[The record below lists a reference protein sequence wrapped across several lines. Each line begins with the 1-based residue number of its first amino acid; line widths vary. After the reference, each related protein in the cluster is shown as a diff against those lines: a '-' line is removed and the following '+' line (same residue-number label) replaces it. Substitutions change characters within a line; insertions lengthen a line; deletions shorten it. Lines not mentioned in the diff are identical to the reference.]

1 MSGCEKCDDRIRDVE
16 ITGAKY
22 EVEFHAIRKDLDKIS
37 TALEKMADM
46 SSDIKL
52 LKKDISEAVR
62 INEATINRVHKRIDD
77 LEADMIKRIQQT
89 KTEIE
94 QKIQKTDSWFE
105 WTTKIVFGVV
115 IVAILAKIGLSK

>member
-1 MSGCEKCDDRIRDVE
+1 MPDCEKCGERVRELEHSGVRFE
-16 ITGAKY
+16 T
-22 EVEFHAIRKDLDKIS
+22 EFHAIRKDLDKIS

-77 LEADMIKRIQQT
+77 LEADMVKRIEKT
-89 KTEIE
+89 KTETE